1 MLTFT
6 RWYNYEHQHNQLRFV
21 TLPQRHTGQDKSMKT
36 IMMKKIIAQHR
47 VARRCFSTGPVAAA
61 YELKVNA
68 GEVRRDDAQVALAAK
83 FDALYESLAL
93 LPPVPVRTDDPTE
106 SSATSNSPLLLARS
120 LASAQSFLRKKFH
133 LWFFGTPPRGMYI
146 YGPVGVGKSFLMD
159 LFYASVTVP
168 DDSCCH
174 NNSHKHTKMT
184 KRRVHFH
191 EFMLDVHHRIFIYK
205 QKHPRGDALPII
217 AQQLAQEAQL
227 LCFDEFQVTDIA
239 DAMILKRLFSLL
251 LDWNVVMVATSNRAP
266 DALYKGGIN
275 RSLFLPF
282 IDMLKDTSDIISMED
297 SKKDYRLESR
307 ADGQSYFWSNKDVH
321 GDNSIHRDMQA
332 QLEEIF
338 GGTASGTEAEIIP
351 VLFGRTVQV
360 ARLNDRCAWFD
371 FSELC
376 YQPLGAADYISLC
389 RRFPVIIMERVPQL
403 DANHLNEARRFV
415 TLIDACYESRTRL
428 VLAAQVPLDELF
440 VDFEAQVESS
450 DGDEELIVNDK
461 GGNSSSFATT
471 MIRTK
476 EGKYYEWSAT
486 GRIGVSLAQFSSAND
501 LAFSF
506 RRAAS
511 RLVEMGGKEWGRQ

>member
-1 MLTFT
+1 M
-6 RWYNYEHQHNQLRFV
+6 
-21 TLPQRHTGQDKSMKT
+21 MKT
-36 IMMKKIIAQHR
+36 MKMMKMKMKTMIAQHR

-61 YELKVNA
+61 YELKVDA

-83 FDALYESLAL
+83 FDALHESLAS

-106 SSATSNSPLLLARS
+106 SSCTSSSPRLLLLARS

-133 LWFFGTPPRGMYI
+133 LWSFGPPPRGMYI
-146 YGPVGVGKSFLMD
+146 HGPVGVGKSFLMD

-168 DDSCCH
+168 DDDSCC
-174 NNSHKHTKMT
+174 NNDSHSHKHVKIT

-191 EFMLDVHHRIFIYK
+191 EFMLDVHHRIFAYK
-205 QKHPRGDALPII
+205 QKHPRGDAIPII

-239 DAMILKRLFSLL
+239 DAMILKRLFLLLL
-251 LDWNVVMVATSNRAP
+251 LDWNVVVVATSNRPP
-266 DALYKGGIN
+266 DALYEGGIN

-282 IDMLKDTSDIISMED
+282 IDILKHTSDIISMED
-297 SKKDYRLESR
+297 SRKDYRLETR
-307 ADGQSYFWSNKDVH
+307 AGGQSYFWSNKDVH
-321 GDNSIHRDMQA
+321 GDNNINNNMQA

-389 RRFPVIIMERVPQL
+389 CRFPVLIMDRVPQL

-450 DGDEELIVNDK
+450 DGDEELFVSVK
-461 GGNSSSFATT
+461 GGSSSSFATT

-476 EGKYYEWSAT
+476 EGEYLEWSAT
-486 GRIGVSLAQFSSAND
+486 GRIGVSLAQLSATND

>member
-1 MLTFT
+1 
-6 RWYNYEHQHNQLRFV
+6 
-21 TLPQRHTGQDKSMKT
+21 MKT
-36 IMMKKIIAQHR
+36 VTKKMTVQHR
-47 VARRCFSTGPVAAA
+47 VAQRCLQTGPVTAA
-61 YELKVNA
+61 YERKVEA
-68 GEVRRDDAQVALAAK
+68 GEVQRDHAQVALAAK
-83 FDALYESLAL
+83 LDALHESLAA
-93 LPPVPVRTDDPTE
+93 LPPVPMRTDHQKEGSTT
-106 SSATSNSPLLLARS
+106 SSGSRLLRRS
-120 LASAQSFLRKKFH
+120 LASAQSFLRKKLH
-133 LWFFGTPPRGMYI
+133 LWSFGPSPRGIYI
-146 YGPVGVGKSFLMD
+146 HGPVGVGKSFLMD
-159 LFYASVTVP
+159 LFYALVNAP
-168 DDSCCH
+168 DDDSCCK
-174 NNSHKHTKMT
+174 NTSHKYAKIT

-191 EFMLDVHHRIFIYK
+191 EFMLDVHHRIFVYK
-205 QKHPRGDALPII
+205 QEHPRDDAIPIV

-227 LCFDEFQVTDIA
+227 LCFDEFQVTDVA
-239 DAMILKRLFSLL
+239 DAMILKRLFLFLSY
-251 LDWNVVMVATSNRAP
+251 WNVVVVATSNRSP
-266 DALYKGGIN
+266 DALYEGGIN

-282 IDMLKDTSDIISMED
+282 IDMLKHTFDIISMED
-297 SKKDYRLESR
+297 SQKDYRLESR
-307 ADGQSYFWSNKDVH
+307 ADGQSYFWSNKDIH
-321 GDNSIHRDMQA
+321 GDNSINNIQA

-338 GGTASGTEAEIIP
+338 GGTASTTEAESIP
-351 VLFGRTVQV
+351 VLFGRSVQV

-389 RRFPVIIMERVPQL
+389 RRFPVIIMEHVPQL

-415 TLIDACYESRTRL
+415 TLVDACYESRTRL

-450 DGDEELIVNDK
+450 DGDGELIVNDK

-486 GRIGVSLAQFSSAND
+486 GRVGVSLAQFSSAND

-511 RLVEMGGKEWGRQ
+511 RLVEMGGKGWRRQ

>member
-1 MLTFT
+1 MMQTNT
-6 RWYNYEHQHNQLRFV
+6 V
-21 TLPQRHTGQDKSMKT
+21 MKT
-36 IMMKKIIAQHR
+36 MTAQRR
-47 VARRCFSTGPVAAA
+47 VARRCFSAGPVTAA
-61 YELKVNA
+61 YELKVDA

-83 FDALYESLAL
+83 FDALHESLTKI
-93 LPPVPVRTDDPTE
+93 PPVPVRTVEPTV
-106 SSATSNSPLLLARS
+106 SSFTNSGPLLLARS
-120 LASAQSFLRKKFH
+120 LASAQSFLRKKFQ
-133 LWFFGTPPRGMYI
+133 LWSFGSPPRGMYI
-146 YGPVGVGKSFLMD
+146 HGPVGVGKSFLMD
-159 LFYASVTVP
+159 LFYGLVNLS
-168 DDSCCH
+168 DDSCC
-174 NNSHKHTKMT
+174 NNDSHSHAKIT
-184 KRRVHFH
+184 KRRVHFN

-205 QKHPRGDALPII
+205 KKHPQGDAIPVI

-227 LCFDEFQVTDIA
+227 LCFDEFQVTDVA

-251 LDWNVVMVATSNRAP
+251 LDWNVVVVATSNRSP
-266 DALYKGGIN
+266 DTLYEGGIN

-282 IDMLKDTSDIISMED
+282 IDMLKHTFDIISMED
-297 SKKDYRLESR
+297 SPRDYRLETR
-307 ADGQSYFWSNKDVH
+307 ADGQSYFWSNRDVH
-321 GDNSIHRDMQA
+321 NDSNIPR

-338 GGTASGTEAEIIP
+338 GGTASGTEAETIP

-389 RRFPVIIMERVPQL
+389 CRFPVIIMERVPQL
-403 DANHLNEARRFV
+403 DAKHLNEARRFV

-428 VLAAQVPLDELF
+428 VLAAEVPLDELF

-450 DGDEELIVNDK
+450 DEDGELIVSEK

-486 GRIGVSLAQFSSAND
+486 GRIGVSLAQLSSAND

-506 RRAAS
+506 RRASS
-511 RLVEMGGKEWGRQ
+511 RLVEMGGKEWGR

>member
-1 MLTFT
+1 M
-6 RWYNYEHQHNQLRFV
+6 
-21 TLPQRHTGQDKSMKT
+21 MKT
-36 IMMKKIIAQHR
+36 MKTMMMKTMIAQHR
-47 VARRCFSTGPVAAA
+47 VARRCFSTGRVAAA
-61 YELKVNA
+61 YELKVDA
-68 GEVRRDDAQVALAAK
+68 GEVRRDDAQAALAAK
-83 FDALYESLAL
+83 FDALHESLAS

-106 SSATSNSPLLLARS
+106 SSCTSSSPLLLLLARS

-133 LWFFGTPPRGMYI
+133 LWSFGPPPRGMYI
-146 YGPVGVGKSFLMD
+146 HGPVGVGKSFLMD

-168 DDSCCH
+168 DDDSCC
-174 NNSHKHTKMT
+174 NNDSHSHKHAKIT

-191 EFMLDVHHRIFIYK
+191 EFMLDVHHRIFVYK
-205 QKHPRGDALPII
+205 QKHPRGDAIPII

-239 DAMILKRLFSLL
+239 DAMILKRLFLLLL
-251 LDWNVVMVATSNRAP
+251 LDWNVVVVATSNRPP
-266 DALYKGGIN
+266 DALYEGGIN

-282 IDMLKDTSDIISMED
+282 IDILKHTSDIISMED
-297 SKKDYRLESR
+297 SRKDYRLETR
-307 ADGQSYFWSNKDVH
+307 AGGQSYFWSNKDVH
-321 GDNSIHRDMQA
+321 GDSNINNNMQA

-376 YQPLGAADYISLC
+376 FQPLGAADYISLC
-389 RRFPVIIMERVPQL
+389 CRFPVLIMDCVPQL
-403 DANHLNEARRFV
+403 DANHLNEARQFV

-450 DGDEELIVNDK
+450 DGDEELFVSEK
-461 GGNSSSFATT
+461 GGSSSSFATT

-476 EGKYYEWSAT
+476 EGEYLEWSAT
-486 GRIGVSLAQFSSAND
+486 GRIGVSLAQLSATND

>member
-1 MLTFT
+1 MKTMKT
-6 RWYNYEHQHNQLRFV
+6 
-21 TLPQRHTGQDKSMKT
+21 MKT
-36 IMMKKIIAQHR
+36 IKMIAQHG
-47 VARRCFSTGPVAAA
+47 VARRSFSTGPVAAA
-61 YELKVNA
+61 YELKVDA

-83 FDALYESLAL
+83 FDALHESLAS

-106 SSATSNSPLLLARS
+106 SSCTSSSPLLLLLSRS

-133 LWFFGTPPRGMYI
+133 LWSFGPPPRGMYI
-146 YGPVGVGKSFLMD
+146 HGSVGVGKSFLMD

-168 DDSCCH
+168 DDDSCC
-174 NNSHKHTKMT
+174 NNDTHSHKHAKIT

-191 EFMLDVHHRIFIYK
+191 EFMLDVHHRIFVYK
-205 QKHPRGDALPII
+205 QKHPRGDAIPII

-239 DAMILKRLFSLL
+239 DAMILKRLFLLLL
-251 LDWNVVMVATSNRAP
+251 LDWNVVVVATSNRPP
-266 DALYKGGIN
+266 DALYEGGIN

-282 IDMLKDTSDIISMED
+282 IEILKHTSDIISMED
-297 SKKDYRLESR
+297 SRKDYRLETR
-307 ADGQSYFWSNKDVH
+307 AGGQSYFWSNKDVH
-321 GDNSIHRDMQA
+321 GDNNINNNMQA

-338 GGTASGTEAEIIP
+338 GGTASGTESEIIP

-389 RRFPVIIMERVPQL
+389 RRFPVLIMDRVPQL

-440 VDFEAQVESS
+440 VDFEAQVESI
-450 DGDEELIVNDK
+450 DGDEELFVSEK
-461 GGNSSSFATT
+461 GGSSSSFATT

-476 EGKYYEWSAT
+476 EGEYLEWSAT
-486 GRIGVSLAQFSSAND
+486 GRIGVSLAQLSAAND

>member
-1 MLTFT
+1 
-6 RWYNYEHQHNQLRFV
+6 
-21 TLPQRHTGQDKSMKT
+21 
-36 IMMKKIIAQHR
+36 MMKKLIAKHR
-47 VARRCFSTGPVAAA
+47 VATQCFSTGPVTAA
-61 YELKVNA
+61 YELMVDA
-68 GEVRRDDAQVALAAK
+68 GKVRRDDAQVALVAK
-83 FDALYESLAL
+83 FDALHESLAS
-93 LPPVPVRTDDPTE
+93 LPPVPTLAPIE
-106 SSATSNSPLLLARS
+106 SISKSSSPLLLLLSRT
-120 LASAQSFLRKKFH
+120 LASMQSFLRKKFH
-133 LWFFGTPPRGMYI
+133 LWSFGPPPRGLYI
-146 YGPVGVGKSFLMD
+146 HGSVGVGKSFLMD
-159 LFYASVTVP
+159 LFYASVSVP
-168 DDSCCH
+168 DDDFCC
-174 NNSHKHTKMT
+174 NNDAHSPTDTQAKVT

-205 QKHPRGDALPII
+205 QKHPRGDAIPII

-239 DAMILKRLFSLL
+239 DAMILKRLFLLL
-251 LDWNVVMVATSNRAP
+251 LDCNVVVVATSNRSP

-282 IDMLKDTSDIISMED
+282 INILKQTSDIISMED
-297 SKKDYRLESR
+297 SGKDYRRETR
-307 ADGQSYFWSNKDVH
+307 AGDQSYFWHNKDVH
-321 GDNSIHRDMQA
+321 GDNNINNNIQA

-338 GGTASGTEAEIIP
+338 GGTASTTEAEDIQ
-351 VLFGRTVQV
+351 VHFGRTVQV

-371 FSELC
+371 FAELC

-389 RRFPVIIMERVPQL
+389 DRFPVIIIDRVPQL
-403 DANHLNEARRFV
+403 TANHLNEARRFV

-440 VDFEAQVESS
+440 VSE
-450 DGDEELIVNDK
+450 K

-476 EGKYYEWSAT
+476 EGEYFEWSAT
-486 GRIGVSLAQFSSAND
+486 GRIGVSLAQFSAAND

-511 RLVEMGGKEWGRQ
+511 RLVEMGGKEWGR

>member
-1 MLTFT
+1 M
-6 RWYNYEHQHNQLRFV
+6 
-21 TLPQRHTGQDKSMKT
+21 MKT
-36 IMMKKIIAQHR
+36 MKTMKMIAQHG
-47 VARRCFSTGPVAAA
+47 VARRSFSTGPVAAA
-61 YELKVNA
+61 YELKVDA

-83 FDALYESLAL
+83 FDALHESLAS

-106 SSATSNSPLLLARS
+106 SSCTSSSPLLLLLSRS

-133 LWFFGTPPRGMYI
+133 LWSFGPPPRGMYI
-146 YGPVGVGKSFLMD
+146 HGSVGVGKSFLMD

-168 DDSCCH
+168 DDDSCC
-174 NNSHKHTKMT
+174 NNDTHSHKHAKIT

-191 EFMLDVHHRIFIYK
+191 EFMLDVHHRIFVYK
-205 QKHPRGDALPII
+205 QKHPRGDAIPII
-217 AQQLAQEAQL
+217 AKQLAQEAQL

-239 DAMILKRLFSLL
+239 DAMILKRLFLLLL
-251 LDWNVVMVATSNRAP
+251 LDWNVVVVATSNRPP
-266 DALYKGGIN
+266 DALYEGGIN

-282 IDMLKDTSDIISMED
+282 IEILKHTSDIISMED
-297 SKKDYRLESR
+297 SRKDYRLETR
-307 ADGQSYFWSNKDVH
+307 AGGQSYFWSNKDVR
-321 GDNSIHRDMQA
+321 GDNNINNNMQA

-351 VLFGRTVQV
+351 VLFGRTVKV

-389 RRFPVIIMERVPQL
+389 RRFPVLIMDRVPQL

-440 VDFEAQVESS
+440 VDFEAQVESI
-450 DGDEELIVNDK
+450 DGDEELFVSEK
-461 GGNSSSFATT
+461 GGSSSSFATT

-476 EGKYYEWSAT
+476 EGEYLEWSAT
-486 GRIGVSLAQFSSAND
+486 GRIGVSLAQLSAAND

>member
-1 MLTFT
+1 M
-6 RWYNYEHQHNQLRFV
+6 
-21 TLPQRHTGQDKSMKT
+21 MKT
-36 IMMKKIIAQHR
+36 MKTMMMKTMIAQHR

-61 YELKVNA
+61 YELKVDA

-83 FDALYESLAL
+83 FDALHESLAS

-106 SSATSNSPLLLARS
+106 SSCTSSSPLLLARS

-133 LWFFGTPPRGMYI
+133 LWSFGPPPRGMYI
-146 YGPVGVGKSFLMD
+146 HGPVGVGKSFLMD

-168 DDSCCH
+168 DDDSCC
-174 NNSHKHTKMT
+174 NNDSHSHKHLKIT

-191 EFMLDVHHRIFIYK
+191 EFMLDVHHRIFAYK
-205 QKHPRGDALPII
+205 QKHPRGDAIPII

-239 DAMILKRLFSLL
+239 DAMILKRLFLLLL
-251 LDWNVVMVATSNRAP
+251 LDWNVVVVATSNRPP
-266 DALYKGGIN
+266 DDLYEGGIN

-282 IDMLKDTSDIISMED
+282 IDILKHTSDIISMED
-297 SKKDYRLESR
+297 SRKDYRLETR
-307 ADGQSYFWSNKDVH
+307 AGGQSYFWSNKDVH
-321 GDNSIHRDMQA
+321 GDNNINNNMQA

-389 RRFPVIIMERVPQL
+389 CRFPVLIIDCVPQL

-440 VDFEAQVESS
+440 VDFEAQVESI
-450 DGDEELIVNDK
+450 DGDEELFVSEK
-461 GGNSSSFATT
+461 GGSSSSFATT

-476 EGKYYEWSAT
+476 EGEYLEWSAT
-486 GRIGVSLAQFSSAND
+486 GRIGVSLAQLSAAND

>member
-1 MLTFT
+1 
-6 RWYNYEHQHNQLRFV
+6 
-21 TLPQRHTGQDKSMKT
+21 MKT
-36 IMMKKIIAQHR
+36 MMKMKTVIAQHR
-47 VARRCFSTGPVAAA
+47 VARQCFSTGPVTAA
-61 YELKVNA
+61 YELKVDA

-83 FDALYESLAL
+83 FDALHESLAS
-93 LPPVPVRTDDPTE
+93 LPPVPVRTDNQTE
-106 SSATSNSPLLLARS
+106 SSFTSSGPLIQVRS

-133 LWFFGTPPRGMYI
+133 LWSFGPPPRGIYI
-146 YGPVGVGKSFLMD
+146 HGPVGVGKSFLMD

-168 DDSCCH
+168 DDDSCCDNDIH
-174 NNSHKHTKMT
+174 RHSHKHAKIT

-191 EFMLDVHHRIFIYK
+191 EFMLDVHHRIFVYK

-227 LCFDEFQVTDIA
+227 LCFDEFQVTDVA
-239 DAMILKRLFSLL
+239 DAMILKRLFLFL
-251 LDWNVVMVATSNRAP
+251 LDCNVVVVATSNRSP
-266 DALYKGGIN
+266 DALYEGGIN

-282 IDMLKDTSDIISMED
+282 IDTLKHTFDIISMEE
-297 SKKDYRLESR
+297 SQKDYRLETR
-307 ADGQSYFWSNKDVH
+307 ADGQSYFWSNKNVH
-321 GDNSIHRDMQA
+321 GENNSNNNVQA

-338 GGTASGTEAEIIP
+338 GGAVSTTETESISVP
-351 VLFGRTVQV
+351 FGRSVQV

-389 RRFPVIIMERVPQL
+389 DRFPVIIMDGVPQL
-403 DANHLNEARRFV
+403 DANYLNEARRFV

-428 VLAAQVPLDELF
+428 VLAAKVPLDELF
-440 VDFEAQVESS
+440 VHFEAQVQSS
-450 DGDEELIVNDK
+450 DGDEELFVSDK

-476 EGKYYEWSAT
+476 EGEYYEWSAT

>member
-1 MLTFT
+1 M
-6 RWYNYEHQHNQLRFV
+6 
-21 TLPQRHTGQDKSMKT
+21 MKT
-36 IMMKKIIAQHR
+36 VTKKMTAQHR
-47 VARRCFSTGPVAAA
+47 VAQRSLPKGPVTAA
-61 YELKVNA
+61 YERKVEA
-68 GEVRRDDAQVALAAK
+68 GEVQRDYAQVALAAK
-83 FDALYESLAL
+83 LDALHESLAA
-93 LPPVPVRTDDPTE
+93 LPPVPMCTGHQKEGSTT
-106 SSATSNSPLLLARS
+106 SSGPRLLGRS
-120 LASAQSFLRKKFH
+120 LASAQSFLRKKLH
-133 LWFFGTPPRGMYI
+133 LWSFGPSPRGIYI
-146 YGPVGVGKSFLMD
+146 HGPVGVGKSFLMD
-159 LFYASVTVP
+159 LFYALVNAP
-168 DDSCCH
+168 DDDSCCK
-174 NNSHKHTKMT
+174 NNSHKQAKIT

-191 EFMLDVHHRIFIYK
+191 EFMLDVHHRIFVYK
-205 QKHPRGDALPII
+205 QEHPRDDAIPIV

-227 LCFDEFQVTDIA
+227 LCFDEFQVTDVA
-239 DAMILKRLFSLL
+239 DAMILKRLFLFLSY
-251 LDWNVVMVATSNRAP
+251 WNVVVVATSNRAP
-266 DALYKGGIN
+266 DALYEGGIN

-282 IDMLKDTSDIISMED
+282 IDMLKHTFDIISMED
-297 SKKDYRLESR
+297 SQKDYRLESR
-307 ADGQSYFWSNKDVH
+307 ADGQSYFWSNKDIH
-321 GDNSIHRDMQA
+321 GDNSINNIQA

-338 GGTASGTEAEIIP
+338 GGTASTTKAESIP

-376 YQPLGAADYISLC
+376 YQPLGAADYLSLC

-403 DANHLNEARRFV
+403 NANHLNEARRFV

-450 DGDEELIVNDK
+450 DGDGELIVNDK

-486 GRIGVSLAQFSSAND
+486 GRVGVSLAQFSSAND

-511 RLVEMGGKEWGRQ
+511 RLVEMGGKGWGRQ

>member
-1 MLTFT
+1 M
-6 RWYNYEHQHNQLRFV
+6 
-21 TLPQRHTGQDKSMKT
+21 MKT
-36 IMMKKIIAQHR
+36 MMMKTMIAQHR

-61 YELKVNA
+61 YELKVDA

-83 FDALYESLAL
+83 FDALHESLAS

-106 SSATSNSPLLLARS
+106 SSCTSSSPLLLARS

-133 LWFFGTPPRGMYI
+133 LWSFGPPPRGMYI
-146 YGPVGVGKSFLMD
+146 HGPVGVGKSFLMD

-168 DDSCCH
+168 DDDSCC
-174 NNSHKHTKMT
+174 NNDSHSHKHVKIT

-191 EFMLDVHHRIFIYK
+191 EFMLDVHHRIFAYK
-205 QKHPRGDALPII
+205 QKHPRGDAIPII

-239 DAMILKRLFSLL
+239 DAMILKRLFLLLL
-251 LDWNVVMVATSNRAP
+251 LDWNVVVVATSNRPP
-266 DALYKGGIN
+266 DALYEGGIN

-282 IDMLKDTSDIISMED
+282 IDILKHTSDIISMED
-297 SKKDYRLESR
+297 SRKDYRLETR
-307 ADGQSYFWSNKDVH
+307 AGGQSYFWSNKDVH
-321 GDNSIHRDMQA
+321 GDNNINNNMQA

-389 RRFPVIIMERVPQL
+389 CRFPVLIIDCVPQL

-440 VDFEAQVESS
+440 VDFEAQVESI
-450 DGDEELIVNDK
+450 DGDEELFVSEK
-461 GGNSSSFATT
+461 GGSSSSFATT

-476 EGKYYEWSAT
+476 EGEYLEWSAT
-486 GRIGVSLAQFSSAND
+486 GRIGVSLAQLSATND

>member
-1 MLTFT
+1 
-6 RWYNYEHQHNQLRFV
+6 
-21 TLPQRHTGQDKSMKT
+21 
-36 IMMKKIIAQHR
+36 MMKAMIKMNVKTMIAQHR
-47 VARRCFSTGPVAAA
+47 VARRDLSKGPVAAA
-61 YELKVNA
+61 YELKVDA
-68 GEVRRDDAQVALAAK
+68 GEVRRDDAQVALVAK
-83 FDALYESLAL
+83 LDALHESLAS

-106 SSATSNSPLLLARS
+106 SSGTSSSPLLLLLSRS
-120 LASAQSFLRKKFH
+120 LTSAQSFLRKKYH
-133 LWFFGTPPRGMYI
+133 LWSFGPPPRGMYI
-146 YGPVGVGKSFLMD
+146 HGSVGVGKSFLMD
-159 LFYASVTVP
+159 LFYASVAVP
-168 DDSCCH
+168 DDNSCC
-174 NNSHKHTKMT
+174 NNDTHSHKHAKIT

-191 EFMLDVHHRIFIYK
+191 EFMLDVHHRIFVYK
-205 QKHPRGDALPII
+205 QKHPPGDAIPNI
-217 AQQLAQEAQL
+217 AQQLAQESQL

-239 DAMILKRLFSLL
+239 DAMILKRLFLLL
-251 LDWNVVMVATSNRAP
+251 LDWNVVVVATSNRHP
-266 DALYKGGIN
+266 DALYEGGIN

-282 IDMLKDTSDIISMED
+282 IDMLKHTSDIISMED
-297 SKKDYRLESR
+297 SRKDYRLETR
-307 ADGQSYFWSNKDVH
+307 AGAQSYFWSNKDVH
-321 GDNSIHRDMQA
+321 GDNNIQA

-338 GGTASGTEAEIIP
+338 GGITSGTEAEIIP

-389 RRFPVIIMERVPQL
+389 RRFPVLIIDRVPQL

-415 TLIDACYESRTRL
+415 TLIDACYESHTRL

-440 VDFEAQVESS
+440 VDFEAQVQSS
-450 DGDEELIVNDK
+450 DGDEELFVSEK

-476 EGKYYEWSAT
+476 EGEYYEWSAT
-486 GRIGVSLAQFSSAND
+486 GRIGVSLAQLSSAND

-511 RLVEMGGKEWGRQ
+511 RLAEMGGKEWGRQ

>member
-1 MLTFT
+1 MIKKMMIKAMIA
-6 RWYNYEHQHNQLRFV
+6 
-21 TLPQRHTGQDKSMKT
+21 QRH
-36 IMMKKIIAQHR
+36 
-47 VARRCFSTGPVAAA
+47 VARRCFSKGPVAAA
-61 YELKVNA
+61 YELKVDA
-68 GEVRRDDAQVALAAK
+68 GEARRDEAQVALAAK
-83 FDALYESLAL
+83 FDALHESLAS
-93 LPPVPVRTDDPTE
+93 LPPVPVCTYDPTK
-106 SSATSNSPLLLARS
+106 SSCSLLLLLARS

-133 LWFFGTPPRGMYI
+133 LWLFGPPPRGMYI
-146 YGPVGVGKSFLMD
+146 HGPVGVGKSFLMD

-168 DDSCCH
+168 DDDSCC
-174 NNSHKHTKMT
+174 NNDSHKHAKIT

-191 EFMLDVHHRIFIYK
+191 EFMLDVHHRIFVYK
-205 QKHPRGDALPII
+205 QKHPRGDAIPVV

-227 LCFDEFQVTDIA
+227 LCFDEFQVTEIA

-251 LDWNVVMVATSNRAP
+251 ISDWNVVMVATSNRAP
-266 DALYKGGIN
+266 DALYERGIN

-282 IDMLKDTSDIISMED
+282 IDLLRQTSDVISMED
-297 SKKDYRLESR
+297 SQNDYRLENR
-307 ADGQSYFWSNKDVH
+307 ADGQSYFWSNKGVH
-321 GDNSIHRDMQA
+321 GDNNINHNLQA
-332 QLEEIF
+332 KLEKIF
-338 GGTASGTEAEIIP
+338 GGAVSGIASGTEGESIP

-371 FSELC
+371 FSDLC

-389 RRFPVIIMERVPQL
+389 RRFPVIIMECVPQL

-428 VLAAQVPLDELF
+428 VLTAQVPLDELF

-486 GRIGVSLAQFSSAND
+486 GLIGVSLAQLSAAND

>member
-1 MLTFT
+1 MMMTKT
-6 RWYNYEHQHNQLRFV
+6 M
-21 TLPQRHTGQDKSMKT
+21 MKT
-36 IMMKKIIAQHR
+36 ITAQHR
-47 VARRCFSTGPVAAA
+47 VARQCLSTGPVAAA

-83 FDALYESLAL
+83 FDALYESLTS
-93 LPPVPVRTDDPTE
+93 LPPVPIRTDYPTE
-106 SSATSNSPLLLARS
+106 SSCTSRNPLLPMFARA
-120 LASAQSFLRKKFH
+120 LASAQSFLQKKFH
-133 LWFFGTPPRGMYI
+133 LWFCGPPPRGMYI

-159 LFYASVTVP
+159 LFYASVSVP
-168 DDSCCH
+168 DDVSCC
-174 NNSHKHTKMT
+174 NNDNQSHSHKLSKMT

-191 EFMLDVHHRIFIYK
+191 EFMLDVHHRIFVYK
-205 QKHPRGDALPII
+205 QKYPRGDAIPII

-227 LCFDEFQVTDIA
+227 LCFDEFQVTEIA

-251 LDWNVVMVATSNRAP
+251 LSDWNVVMVATSNRAP
-266 DALYKGGIN
+266 DALYEGGIN
-275 RSLFLPF
+275 RSLFSPF
-282 IDMLKDTSDIISMED
+282 IDMLKYTSDIISMED
-297 SKKDYRLESR
+297 SVKDYRLEKR

-321 GDNSIHRDMQA
+321 DDNNINNNMQA

-338 GGTASGTEAEIIP
+338 GDTASGTEAENIP

-371 FSELC
+371 FCELC

-389 RRFPVIIMERVPQL
+389 RRFPVIIMESVPQL

-415 TLIDACYESRTRL
+415 TFIDACYESRTRL

-450 DGDEELIVNDK
+450 DGDEELFVNDK

-476 EGKYYEWSAT
+476 EGETVEWSAT
-486 GRIGVSLAQFSSAND
+486 GLIGVSLAQLSAAND

-511 RLVEMGGKEWGRQ
+511 RLVEMGGKDWGRQ

>member
-1 MLTFT
+1 M
-6 RWYNYEHQHNQLRFV
+6 
-21 TLPQRHTGQDKSMKT
+21 
-36 IMMKKIIAQHR
+36 AQGH
-47 VARRCFSTGPVAAA
+47 VARRCLSKGPVSAA

-68 GEVRRDDAQVALAAK
+68 KEVRRDNAQVSLAAK
-83 FDALYESLAL
+83 FDALHDSLAL
-93 LPPVPVRTDDPTE
+93 LPPVPVRTNDPAQ
-106 SSATSNSPLLLARS
+106 SSCTSSSSLLLLLARS
-120 LASAQSFLRKKFH
+120 LASAQSFFRKKFN
-133 LWFFGTPPRGMYI
+133 LWFFGPPPRGMYI
-146 YGPVGVGKSFLMD
+146 HGPVGVGKSFLMD
-159 LFYASVTVP
+159 LFYASLTVP
-168 DDSCCH
+168 DDNSCCN
-174 NNSHKHTKMT
+174 NNSLKHAKIT

-191 EFMLDVHHRIFIYK
+191 EFMLDVHHRIFAYK
-205 QKHPRGDALPII
+205 QKHPQGDAIPIV

-227 LCFDEFQVTDIA
+227 LCFDEFQVTEIA

-251 LDWNVVMVATSNRAP
+251 ISDWNVVMVATSNRAP
-266 DALYKGGIN
+266 DALYEGGIN

-282 IDMLKDTSDIISMED
+282 IDMLKHTSDIISMED
-297 SKKDYRLESR
+297 SQNDYRLEHR
-307 ADGQSYFWSNKDVH
+307 ADGQSYFWSNNGGH
-321 GDNSIHRDMQA
+321 GDNNISNKVQA
-332 QLEEIF
+332 QLEEIY
-338 GGTASGTEAEIIP
+338 GGTASTTEAESIP

-371 FSELC
+371 FSDLC

-415 TLIDACYESRTRL
+415 TLIDACYESCTRL
-428 VLAAQVPLDELF
+428 VLTTQVPLDELF
-440 VDFEAQVESS
+440 VDFEAQVQSS
-450 DGDEELIVNDK
+450 DGDEELFVNDK

-476 EGKYYEWSAT
+476 EGDVYEWSAT
-486 GRIGVSLAQFSSAND
+486 GRIGVSLAQLSAAND